1 MQYLFIL
8 VNLFILSYGF
18 YSPIKYFL
26 RSSKIKRSYN
36 IQINTNKYL
45 FNRNYEDLCTDDDKS
60 YLFFSPNNTILK
72 ESIDIISQNKTV
84 LNKCIDRLIEE
95 QLNKDNYIKDTEII
109 MSDGEYD
116 SNSKSIDY
124 YKFGLYPRLDIPNEN
139 GELTWYPIGVIKDFN
154 SYSPTK
160 IKIRDV
166 NYSVWKDKNNTYYA
180 LRDACSHQGAS
191 LSKGCIRNNKI
202 TCPYHG
208 YEFDGNN
215 GNLTSIPYYTTKYND
230 NYNINYFNV
239 IENKGI
245 VFLNTIP
252 LKNKNVSD
260 LIDTSKIWVE
270 PEAYNNTFK
279 EVILTKKFNNYAKL
293 VSVNSL
299 DICHI
304 SFVHTFGNKNSPNPL
319 NEPVIE
325 KINDNKYHFKITYQY
340 KSGSGSIVSKIFN
353 IENLTVENEFIL
365 PHTTIARVK
374 FGDFVSTV
382 VTNAVPIS
390 KFETKL
396 FVKAYRNYWYT
407 YPDNDIFNPF
417 LYITNYFGN
426 YITTDLMRKT
436 LNEDKEIIDNIDTY
450 DYESMHGKF
459 SIKFDKL
466 SNLYKHYYK
475 KFYENGKNEI

>member
-1 MQYLFIL
+1 MKYLIIL
-8 VNLFILSYGF
+8 INLYIGSNAF
-18 YSPIKYFL
+18 YNPYPSFF
-26 RSSKIKRSYN
+26 KRS
-36 IQINTNKYL
+36 INSLKSI
-45 FNRNYEDLCTDDDKS
+45 NRNYEELCVGEPIS
-60 YLFFSPNNTILK
+60 YLFFNT
-72 ESIDIISQNKTV
+72 ENST
-84 LNKCIDRLIEE
+84 LIKQCVDDLIQE
-95 QLNKDNYIKDTEII
+95 QLTNYTDKYINDTEII
-109 MSDGEYD
+109 YN
-116 SNSKSIDY
+116 NSKVKSIDY
-124 YKFGLYPRLDIPNEN
+124 YKFGLYPRLDSPNEN
-139 GELTWYPIGVIKDFN
+139 GELTWYPIGLPGDFN
-154 SYSPTK
+154 SYTPKRIT
-160 IKIRDV
+160 IRDV
-166 NYSVWKDKNNTYYA
+166 NYSIWKDKNNTYYA

-208 YEFDGNN
+208 YEFDGSN

-230 NYNINYFNV
+230 NFNMNYYNV
-239 IENKGI
+239 IEKKGL
-245 VFLNTIP
+245 VFLNTVP
-252 LKNKNVSD
+252 LKNENVSKF
-260 LIDTSKIWVE
+260 IDTTKIWVE

-279 EVILTKKFNNYAKL
+279 EVILTKKFHNYAKL

-325 KINDNKYHFKITYQY
+325 KVNDNKYHFKITYQY
-340 KSGSGSIVSKIFN
+340 KSGTGSIVSKIFN

-382 VTNAVPIS
+382 VTNAVPTS

-426 YITTDLMRKT
+426 YITSDLMKKT
-436 LNEDKEIIDNIDTY
+436 LNEDKEIIDNIDKY

-475 KFYENGKNEI
+475 KFYENGKKEI